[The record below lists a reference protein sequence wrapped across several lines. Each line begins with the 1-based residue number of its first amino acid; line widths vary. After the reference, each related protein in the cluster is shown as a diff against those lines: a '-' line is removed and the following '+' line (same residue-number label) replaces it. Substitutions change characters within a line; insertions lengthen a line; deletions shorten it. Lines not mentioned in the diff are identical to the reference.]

1 MALTAVFAGV
11 ASTGVEAVN
20 LSQDLIGDTLIYPY
34 YTVRKDTD
42 NRSWFTDFNVT
53 NTSDSTVAAKVRFH
67 EGRNSREVLDFIVV
81 LSPQDMFSAYA
92 VEGATGP
99 ELVIPSTEKSCVV
112 AGPDLQTRANGDRAL
127 AFKNLHYSYPLYWDG
142 FVQDVPANGTD
153 IQKRNDIDRAREGY
167 FTVIEM
173 GAAPPGWENDSTKVV
188 PYNALHQAGVPRDC
202 AKVDDAF
209 KVPAIYKTYTEF
221 ERNLNNLKGNFLVT
235 NIARGTQGG
244 GNAVTL
250 ANFGTVASDL
260 YPTETSFGYW
270 QNAVNQANS
279 AATTAL
285 AAITNPQTGLQLKL
299 EQAVSNCGGGAAA
312 FVTTGNGTYNAG
324 QTPGSVALFDNDTV
338 QDDKTI
344 ALFAPSGATPG
355 CPAVGSPGFV
365 AVANAANAY
374 NAKVDEFYNAAAV
387 LANAIAQ
394 QLLPP
399 WNLIHAQDVGPDV
412 FGNTVE
418 FYRYPD
424 LNTGDKTA
432 YMLIDG
438 LYDQATADGF
448 LRFLA
453 GLPPEAATGATGW
466 PALYGGQYFR
476 GVDAVTALLMKSSA
490 INEWADNGGTGA
502 QTDLVYTA
510 PTKSYYSDWKYV
522 YAQQHVLQVISPI
535 LTDIIANNPA
545 GWPPFSEQFS
555 KNQGGSACDAV
566 RIGIWNNDE
575 RHVAGEFGTS
585 PWVPDAFCW
594 EVNLR
599 YTGDESLLASKL
611 GELVDLSSLPG
622 GPTEKY
628 NGWLE
633 VDMTYEPSAYHPAIP
648 ISLGIPPGVPFPSQ
662 TTFFA
667 LQGNSLVTIPYRL
680 IPQDPLATVAV
691 PPGVD
696 LPNPTPIIP
705 VLPGYAWAQRGL
717 PYIGFAYKERN
728 WQGAGGIG
736 PKKYGT
742 ILDHSYQRDF
752 EARNYLGGQL

>member
-1 MALTAVFAGV
+1 MKSMRKTRLSIALTAVFAGV

-20 LSQDLIGDTLIYPY
+20 LSQDLIGDALIYPY
-34 YTVRKDTD
+34 YTVRKDAD
-42 NRSWFTDFNVT
+42 NRSWFTDFNVI

-81 LSPQDMFSAYA
+81 LSPHDMFNAYA
-92 VEGATGP
+92 IEGATGP

-112 AGPDLQTRANGDRAL
+112 AGPDLLTRANGDRAML
-127 AFKNLHYSYPLYWDG
+127 FKNLHYAYPLYWDG

-153 IQKRNDIDRAREGY
+153 IQRRNDIDRAREGY

-173 GAAPPGWENDSTKVV
+173 GAAPPGWEQDSTKVV
-188 PYNALHQAGVPRDC
+188 PYNALHESGVPRNC
-202 AKVDDAF
+202 GKVDDAF
-209 KVPAIYKTYTEF
+209 KVPAIYQTYTEF
-221 ERNLNNLKGNFLVT
+221 ERSLNNLKGNFLVT

-270 QNAVNQANS
+270 QDLVADANKNAA
-279 AATTAL
+279 TAL
-285 AAITNPQTGLQLKL
+285 ANITNPQTGLQLKL
-299 EQAVSNCGGGAAA
+299 EQAISACGGTAS
-312 FVTTGNGTYNAG
+312 VTTGNATYSAG
-324 QTPGSVALFDNDTV
+324 QTPGSVALFDNDGA
-338 QDDKTI
+338 QDDKTTAI
-344 ALFAPSGATPG
+344 LVGNAAQPG
-355 CPAVGSPGFV
+355 CATAGAPGTV
-365 AVANAANAY
+365 AAINAANAY
-374 NAKVDEFYNAAAV
+374 NAAVQTFYDAAAAQ
-387 LANAIAQ
+387 ANAIAQ
-394 QLLPP
+394 QLSPP
-399 WNLIHAQDVGPDV
+399 WNLIHAQDVGPDI

-453 GLPPEAATGATGW
+453 GLPPEGATGATGW

-476 GVDAVTALLMKSSA
+476 GIDAVTSLLMKSSA

-502 QTDLVYTA
+502 QTDLVFTA

-522 YAQQHVLQVISPI
+522 YAQQHVLQVVSPI

-566 RIGIWNNDE
+566 RIGLYNNDE
-575 RHVAGEFGTS
+575 RHPGPEFGTS
-585 PWVPDAFCW
+585 PWIPDAFCW

-611 GELVDLSSLPG
+611 GELMDVSVLPG
-622 GPTEKY
+622 QASEKY
-628 NGWLE
+628 NGWVE

-667 LQGNSLVTIPYRL
+667 LQGNAVVTIPYRL
-680 IPQDPLATVAV
+680 IPTDPLTTVAV
-691 PPGVD
+691 PPGTI

-705 VLPGYAWAQRGL
+705 VLPGYGWAQRGL
-717 PYIGFAYKERN
+717 PYIGFAYKE
-728 WQGAGGIG
+728 QIG
-736 PKKYGT
+736 RA
-742 ILDHSYQRDF
+742 HV
-752 EARNYLGGQL
+752 